1 MQNTH
6 LDVMRPGSARKPL
19 RPSAPVGSGLP
30 PGKDAVAG
38 GDEAAFGRLYD
49 LVAPR
54 VYGLIVR
61 VLRNRALAE
70 EVAQEVIIEAWRT
83 AGRFDATRGS
93 VTGWV
98 LTIAQ
103 RRAVD
108 RIRAE
113 QASTSRMMKFGL
125 ASVPIAYDEVVDEV
139 TDRLRYQQVRNCLD
153 CLTDLQRQAVVLAYY
168 DGHTYR
174 EVADLL
180 TVALP
185 TVTSRMRDALIRL
198 RDCLG
203 PSA

>member
-1 MQNTH
+1 
-6 LDVMRPGSARKPL
+6 MRPGSARKPL
-19 RPSAPVGSGLP
+19 RPSAPVGSRLP
-30 PGKDAVAG
+30 PGKDAVEMMSAVAG

-61 VLRNRALAE
+61 VLRNRALTE

-180 TVALP
+180 TVAVP
-185 TVTSRMRDALIRL
+185 TVKSRMRDALIRL